1 MTFDADA
8 GKVNKSIHE
17 SARIYSLVG
26 IHSSL
31 KNIILV
37 INWNNTKNHGS
48 L

>member
-1 MTFDADA
+1 MIFDTEA
-8 GKVNKSIHE
+8 GKVNKSMHE

-37 INWNNTKNHGS
+37 INWNDTKSH
-48 L
+48 